1 MNSSLDSLVKSLS
14 ENGFKY
20 LSEEYSGEFLE
31 LVKQKGVYSYEYMD
45 RFKKFFENQ
54 LPDRCKFFSSLKDVY
69 IREKDYLKADN
80 LWNIFKM
87 NTMGDYHELYL
98 KTDGFISA
106 DVLEKFINMCLYYYE
121 RDPLSLF

>member
-14 ENGFKY
+14 ENDFKY
-20 LSEEYSGEFLE
+20 LSEEYTGEFLE
-31 LVKQKGVYSYEYMD
+31 LVKQKGVYPYEYMD
-45 RFKKFFENQ
+45 SFKKFSENQ
-54 LPDRCKFFSSLKDVY
+54 LPDRCKFFSSLKDVC

-98 KTDGFISA
+98 KTDGLLSA
-106 DVLEKFINMCLYYYE
+106 DVLEKFINMCLDYYE
-121 RDPLSLF
+121 QDPLSLF